1 MLKLS
6 DKAKTKLQF
15 FLHDRNLAEWG
26 LRVRPQG
33 SAGYHFALEKTD
45 SATADDTTIEYEGY
59 KILIDQQ
66 TAHKLQEA
74 TLDFMDTAW
83 SSGFKI
89 QEEEKKT
96 ATVTSLPVK
105 PDLSDPRAQKII
117 ELLNKEINPALAGH
131 GGNAEFIA
139 IKDNM
144 VHLKLGGG
152 CQGCASSQATL
163 KHGIELRIKEEV
175 PEIQGIV
182 DMTDHNA
189 GDNPYF
195 S

>member
-1 MLKLS
+1 MLKLTE
-6 DKAKTKLQF
+6 KAKNKLQF

-33 SAGYHFALEKTD
+33 STGYHFALEKTE
-45 SATADDTTIEYEGY
+45 SATPDDTTIDCDGY
-59 KILIDQQ
+59 KIIIDQQ
-66 TAHKLQEA
+66 SAHKLQEA
-74 TLDFMDTAW
+74 SLDFVDTAW

-89 QEEEKKT
+89 EEVK
-96 ATVTSLPVK
+96 VSISNITSLPVK
-105 PDLSDPRAQKII
+105 PDLSDPRAQKIVD
-117 ELLNKEINPALAGH
+117 LLNKEINPALAGH
-131 GGNAEFIA
+131 GGTAEFIG

-182 DMTDHNA
+182 DMTDHAA